1 VYRLAGHFTERER
14 NRILGHEGSAI
25 FEKYY
30 HDNCIRR
37 DIQNVVLFR
46 PTQENLCRSAAQMN
60 RHRDHLAPSE
70 LTEDQLEHIRNSQ
83 QIRSLQEK
91 RLALTNE
98 IRALHGTVKKAQH
111 ADPDRYR
118 EHEAV
123 VKELTRVRS
132 VHRRERKVEFRE
144 AYFNTMPGVEIDK
157 QIDQLLGK
165 SSDVDSA
172 ADVTDTW
179 EPPVPEYPFV
189 QRARITDAFFG
200 PEAENLTLDRR
211 IEAICDLVE
220 LCNLREQPR
229 RGKPFNWNKVE
240 ETANNTA
247 PPQEEKDPEAI
258 KPSPPSPLT
267 APPSPLASPR
277 PCLDQCPFCFFEDHL
292 SQVDRERRYSRKD
305 SLRRYVLRVH
315 LNQASRHD
323 YGLRG
328 LSKPHSD
335 TPTEDGPII
344 CPVPACGGLVLEG
357 HMQYMNHSARV
368 HNGPF

>member
-1 VYRLAGHFTERER
+1 
-14 NRILGHEGSAI
+14 
-25 FEKYY
+25 
-30 HDNCIRR
+30 
-37 DIQNVVLFR
+37 
-46 PTQENLCRSAAQMN
+46 
-60 RHRDHLAPSE
+60 LAPSE

-144 AYFNTMPGVEIDK
+144 AYFNAMPGVEIDK

-240 ETANNTA
+240 ETANNTRSTSRGER
-247 PPQEEKDPEAI
+247 PRGHKAI
-258 KPSPPSPLT
+258 T
-267 APPSPLASPR
+267 AFATHGTAFATR
-277 PCLDQCPFCFFEDHL
+277 
-292 SQVDRERRYSRKD
+292 VNTT
-305 SLRRYVLRVH
+305 VLRPMP
-315 LNQASRHD
+315 L
-323 YGLRG
+323 L
-328 LSKPHSD
+328 L
-335 TPTEDGPII
+335 
-344 CPVPACGGLVLEG
+344 L
-357 HMQYMNHSARV
+357 
-368 HNGPF
+368 